1 MAAPKKIARWEILE
15 PLGEGGNA
23 DVWLTRDGTHEV
35 ALKVLRNKKVESERY
50 ARFRNEVAALR
61 RLKDEKGVLPIIDAC
76 LPEAPT
82 ARAPAWIAMPRARPM
97 REALEGKPVREVVE
111 AIAEVSATLER
122 VAAEGLAHRDLKP
135 ENLYR
140 YKRRWV
146 VSDFGLVHLPEPG
159 EKRFTDRRL
168 GPFGYMPDELFDNA
182 ADADPFP
189 VDVFQLAKCL
199 LVLGSGANDPP
210 QGHVPADS
218 SGALSRYLIEPRSNE
233 LDQLID
239 RATRREPTSR
249 PTMAEFARELET
261 WLTHTPPEGDVDV
274 DDLVARFRHTHAG
287 AFQGRDQRDG
297 WIRQIERIQEQVEN
311 SIINWAHARLSE
323 AGLRPDVALYHE
335 HNAWVERQRYL
346 GSQPALASVQLW
358 VTAEFGELY
367 FPTKIAIGVGLDV
380 DVQGE
385 FWCSGHVA
393 WGDMQS
399 TATRH
404 AEIAEG
410 TAQIESLAVAPMLE
424 ALKRDMQ
431 MACFQMLQELASRSN
446 SG

>member
-1 MAAPKKIARWEILE
+1 MAAPKKIAHWEILG
-15 PLGEGGNA
+15 PLGTGGNA
-23 DVWLTRDGTHEV
+23 EVWLTTDGQQEV
-35 ALKVLRNKKVESERY
+35 ALKVLKTKKVESEPY
-50 ARFRNEVAALR
+50 GRFRNEIDVLR
-61 RLKDEKGVLPIIDAC
+61 RFKNEKGVLPILEAS
-76 LPEAPT
+76 LPDRPSKDS
-82 ARAPAWIAMPRARPM
+82 PAWIAMPRAKLI
-97 REALEGKPVREVVE
+97 REALRGKPLTNVV
-111 AIAEVSATLER
+111 AAVAEMSATLAR
-122 VAAEGLAHRDLKP
+122 VAAAGIAHRDLKP

-146 VSDFGLVHLPEPG
+146 VSDFGLAHLPEPS

-218 SGALSRYLIEPRSNE
+218 SGALSRYVAEPRSAE

-239 RATRREPTSR
+239 RSTRREPTSR
-249 PTMAEFARELET
+249 PTMAQFAQELET
-261 WLTHTPPEGDVDV
+261 WLTYTPPEGEIDASE
-274 DDLVARFRHTHAG
+274 LVAQFRQAHTST
-287 AFQGRDQRDG
+287 FQTRDQRDD
-297 WIRQIERIQEQVEN
+297 WLRRLEEIRQQVE
-311 SIINWAHARLSE
+311 SSTMAWAYTRLTE
-323 AGLRPDVALYHE
+323 AGLRPEMAGYHE
-335 HNAWVERQRYL
+335 HNAWVERGRYM
-346 GSQPALASVQLW
+346 GSQPGLASVELW
-358 VTAEFGELY
+358 VTAEFGEIY

-393 WGDMQS
+393 WGDMES

-404 AEIAEG
+404 AEIEER
-410 TAQIESLAVAPMLE
+410 TAQIESLSVGPMLE
-424 ALKRDMQ
+424 ALNRDIQ
-431 MACFQMLQELASRSN
+431 AACITMLKELASRPN
-446 SG
+446 AG